1 MADNKFLTNFN
12 NLQEQIYQRLNPNQM
27 SPSALKDT
35 IARAI
40 RPSTDKQLGM
50 IKKNLASTKAG
61 IDVDAS
67 NRGLGGSSW
76 NTDAKLRAEQMAAQ
90 NAADVEGE
98 YQANLYNA
106 VLNRLNAQDELSMSA
121 RNNAFGL
128 AQGLYDRIY
137 PNTAAAGSYGR
148 RGGSSSPAPKD
159 PNQLYQEALAK
170 LKNDGYTTK
179 SAVDYLWNNG
189 SLEKVSDKKKQTTQ
203 PVRKTAP
210 YRPGAVINTATTK

>member
-12 NLQEQIYQRLNPNQM
+12 NLQEQIYQRLNPNQI

-40 RPSTDKQLGM
+40 RPGADKQLGM

-90 NAADVEGE
+90 NALDVEGE
-98 YQANLYNA
+98 YQANLNNA
-106 VLNRLNAQDELSMSA
+106 LLNRLNAMDEMQMSA

-128 AQGLYDRIY
+128 AQGLYDRVY
-137 PNTAAAGSYGR
+137 KPTGGAVSSRG
-148 RGGSSSPAPKD
+148 RGGSRKTA
-159 PNQLYQEALAK
+159 QEQALERLNDFASQNVKTVTNDNSYVPGYGINDDYK
-170 LKNDGYTTK
+170 LRLSK
-179 SAVDYLWNNG
+179 
-189 SLEKVSDKKKQTTQ
+189 
-203 PVRKTAP
+203 PVRKITS
-210 YRPGAVINTATTK
+210 RTTGVQK

>member
-12 NLQEQIYQRLNPNQM
+12 NLQEQIYQRLNPNPQ
-27 SPSALKDT
+27 SPSALKDA

-128 AQGLYDRIY
+128 AQGLYDRVY
-137 PNTAAAGSYGR
+137 KPTGGVVSTGG
-148 RGGSSSPAPKD
+148 RGGSRKTA
-159 PNQLYQEALAK
+159 QEQALERLNDFASQNVKTVTNDNSYVPGYGINDDYK
-170 LKNDGYTTK
+170 LRLSK
-179 SAVDYLWNNG
+179 
-189 SLEKVSDKKKQTTQ
+189 
-203 PVRKTAP
+203 PVRKITS
-210 YRPGAVINTATTK
+210 RTTGVQK